1 MGENLAANLMYG
13 AAVCPLCNYRK
24 PDALPAAGDMEGL
37 ASFWKK
43 HCNTLLGKG
52 TVNRHVYKA
61 RKIPKEKKLKT
72 RNITFDE

>member
-43 HCNTLLGKG
+43 HCNTLSGKDA
-52 TVNRHVYKA
+52 VNRHVYKA
-61 RKIPKEKKLKT
+61 RSTKPGKIPKRRNSKT
-72 RNITFDE
+72 